1 MKTCSEA
8 LLSEDQ
14 FLKVLEI
21 TYPPLPN
28 ALPDHLRWNLFYERG
43 GRAVGTFLL
52 FVNKIA
58 DFGHTLLHATELGS
72 IWYDHN
78 IDLIRILN
86 LTFLKQCQGMVSV
99 ISVEIPHSIY
109 VLANIYLERDQKLF

>member
-14 FLKVLEI
+14 ILKVLEI
-21 TYPPLPN
+21 TSPPLPN

-43 GRAVGTFLL
+43 GRAVYTFPL

-72 IWYDHN
+72 I
-78 IDLIRILN
+78 
-86 LTFLKQCQGMVSV
+86 
-99 ISVEIPHSIY
+99 
-109 VLANIYLERDQKLF
+109 